1 MQIERLSIEDIF
13 LIVPTK
19 HRDQRGYFSETYR
32 SAFLEAAGVHTEF
45 IQDNHV
51 HSSDLGVLRG
61 LHFQIPP
68 RAQGKLI
75 RCIRGSILDVAVDI
89 REGSPTY
96 GQHVA
101 VELSAANWK
110 QIWVPPGFAH
120 GYLTLEADCEV
131 IYKVTNYYA
140 PDCERGLAWDD
151 PSLGIDWR
159 LPSADLILA
168 EKDRQN
174 PRLAE
179 IEAFF
184 KYR

>member
-1 MQIERLSIEDIF
+1 MKIERLNIEDIF

-32 SAFLEAAGVHTEF
+32 LAFLESEGVRAEF

-51 HSSDLGVLRG
+51 YSSERGVLRG
-61 LHFQIPP
+61 LHFQIAPL
-68 RAQGKLI
+68 AQGKLI

-89 REGSPTY
+89 REGSPTF

-110 QIWVPPGFAH
+110 QVWVPPGFAH

-131 IYKVTNYYA
+131 IYKVTNYYS
-140 PDCERGLAWDD
+140 PDCERGVAWDD
-151 PSLGIDWR
+151 PSLDIDWR
-159 LPSADLILA
+159 FPSTDLILA
-168 EKDRQN
+168 DKDRRY
-174 PRLAE
+174 PRLAD
-179 IEAFF
+179 IEPLFQ
-184 KYR
+184 YR

>member
-32 SAFLEAAGVHTEF
+32 LAFLEAAGVRAEF

-51 HSSDLGVLRG
+51 HSSERGVLRG

-89 REGSPTY
+89 REGSPTF

-131 IYKVTNYYA
+131 ISWN
-140 PDCERGLAWDD
+140 D
-151 PSLGIDWR
+151 PRLGIDWQF
-159 LPSADLILA
+159 PSTDLILA
-168 EKDRQN
+168 DKDRQN
-174 PRLAE
+174 PRLADM
-179 IEAFF
+179 EALF